1 MDTGLKERFE
11 YFCAAV
17 GMNMATAFNLF
28 AHAALR
34 ERRIPFDISSD
45 AEIPNAETIEAME
58 EVEQMIEDPS
68 LGKAYTDVDKM
79 MQELLA

>member
-34 ERRIPFDISSD
+34 ERKIPFTISAND
-45 AEIPNAETIEAME
+45 IPNAETIAAME
-58 EVEQMIEDPS
+58 EVERMIEDPS